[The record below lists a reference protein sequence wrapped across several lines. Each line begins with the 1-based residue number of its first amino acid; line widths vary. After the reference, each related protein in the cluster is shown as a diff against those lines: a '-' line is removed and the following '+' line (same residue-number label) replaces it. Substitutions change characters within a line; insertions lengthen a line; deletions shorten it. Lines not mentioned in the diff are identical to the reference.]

1 MKGIAVYIIVIAVA
15 LCSGACRHDSHITD
29 ELLRADGLM
38 YCAPDSALSILD
50 SLDTSHASEEQQA
63 HHALLLTKARYKNYL
78 NETDDSLITIAEKY
92 YSGRTDSLEMQSLF
106 LKGFVLKNKHDLRT
120 ALIMLMKAAEL
131 ARNNRDWYFTGLC
144 FRTQAEIYSYIIAY
158 DPQLEAALKAI
169 DAFEKAG
176 ATEFALWEHTTAA
189 RALIFIDPERSL
201 SHLSTVRN
209 SEYFKV
215 APAIQSEYYE
225 IMTLALQASG
235 DYRAS
240 ADSIATACAK
250 GLVTSPVAIANMAMT
265 YANAGKPWT
274 ARKCLEL
281 IKGDKRTEQS
291 DYISHRVEAYLDAAD
306 GDYRSAFENLQYYT
320 SNSDKYTDSLL
331 IHPYTTAINDYLKD
345 KADKEK
351 RDAEE
356 LRIKFLLIIGIL
368 LLAIMLVAS
377 CLAIT
382 RKNYRL
388 KKAEIDVLLA
398 RFDLIDSENQ
408 RLKNEIRTKVD
419 AGLIKKLQTE
429 LDDNISKRIEII
441 DRLCYLY
448 LTSSSDRIKS
458 DKNIRQRIDS
468 LINDDLMSVLE
479 KLTINK
485 YDNLPGR
492 IKSES
497 TISLKP
503 DQYNLLIALLA
514 GLSRESMMAIFGK
527 ERNTIAVAIHR
538 LKKTISGWPEEL
550 SAETLS
556 AICK

>member
-1 MKGIAVYIIVIAVA
+1 MSQQTTATTSRLNNDSGPKKQLNFVLSNLIRKFVSMKGIAVYIIVIAVA

-265 YANAGKPWT
+265 YANAGSHGRHANASNLSRATSGQSRAIISVTVSKHISTQLMETT
-274 ARKCLEL
+274 AR
-281 IKGDKRTEQS
+281 
-291 DYISHRVEAYLDAAD
+291 
-306 GDYRSAFENLQYYT
+306 
-320 SNSDKYTDSLL
+320 
-331 IHPYTTAINDYLKD
+331 PLKT
-345 KADKEK
+345 
-351 RDAEE
+351 
-356 LRIKFLLIIGIL
+356 
-368 LLAIMLVAS
+368 
-377 CLAIT
+377 CNIT
-382 RKNYRL
+382 
-388 KKAEIDVLLA
+388 
-398 RFDLIDSENQ
+398 
-408 RLKNEIRTKVD
+408 
-419 AGLIKKLQTE
+419 LQTP
-429 LDDNISKRIEII
+429 
-441 DRLCYLY
+441 
-448 LTSSSDRIKS
+448 
-458 DKNIRQRIDS
+458 
-468 LINDDLMSVLE
+468 INTQTHCLSTPTL
-479 KLTINK
+479 
-485 YDNLPGR
+485 LP
-492 IKSES
+492 
-497 TISLKP
+497 
-503 DQYNLLIALLA
+503 
-514 GLSRESMMAIFGK
+514 
-527 ERNTIAVAIHR
+527 
-538 LKKTISGWPEEL
+538 
-550 SAETLS
+550 
-556 AICK
+556 